1 MRRADEIIVALNEWR
16 KEHGSQE
23 ALRLAWEQF
32 VEGEKDVDLRR
43 VSEAV
48 ADARRQA
55 MIQRQLDDDR
65 ERLHHEAMSHEQ
77 HLGVGQHY
85 DMLRR
90 EACTYNH
97 SLRGLIEKY
106 AGEVEQRE
114 VIEWLIEASFGARDW
129 AVAEVSGAVSEIAL
143 HAALADMPELS
154 GVRHATVDEDLAG
167 YDFVADWGGQPLT
180 IDAKTGMYPPL
191 TLRKRGHRHLEIS
204 VPRGSV
210 RHLRLTNEGLE
221 LLLRE
226 IREALAVPAG
236 QVSTP
241 RRRNV
246 QHWGR
251 HAAQHGGRQTHRG
264 GPARRYH
271 RNGRR

>member
-1 MRRADEIIVALNEWR
+1 MAL
-16 KEHGSQE
+16 
-23 ALRLAWEQF
+23 
-32 VEGEKDVDLRR
+32 
-43 VSEAV
+43 
-48 ADARRQA
+48 
-55 MIQRQLDDDR
+55 IQRGLDDDR

-77 HLGVGQHY
+77 HLEVAQHY

-106 AGEVEQRE
+106 VGEMEQRE
-114 VIEWLIEASFGARDW
+114 VVEWLIEASFGARDW
-129 AVAEVSGAVSEIAL
+129 ALAEVTGAVSEIAL

-221 LLLRE
+221 LLLIA
-226 IREALAVPAG
+226 IRQALAMPAG
-236 QVSTP
+236 QVSAP
-241 RRRNV
+241 RHKTERHEQHHAGQYHRR
-246 QHWGR
+246 Q
-251 HAAQHGGRQTHRG
+251 AHRG
-264 GPARRYH
+264 GHARKYH
-271 RNGRR
+271 R